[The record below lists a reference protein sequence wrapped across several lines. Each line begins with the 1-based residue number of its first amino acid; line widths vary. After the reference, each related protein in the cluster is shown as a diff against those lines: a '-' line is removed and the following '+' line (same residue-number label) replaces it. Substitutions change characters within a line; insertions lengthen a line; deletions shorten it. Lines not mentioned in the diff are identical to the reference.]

1 VSLLD
6 APAIRAATM
15 AEVGTLLRS
24 LKLPPGTALAATGS
38 FARGEMTPYSDI
50 DLLLIHPD
58 GTQHP
63 QADGVWYPIWDA
75 KKRLDY
81 AVRTPRECEE
91 MVATDTTAAL
101 ALLELR
107 PIAGDAQLVEEA
119 IQRVRTRWR
128 RSVPKTFNTVV
139 DTAIARWNRS
149 GSVVAMTRPDVKHG
163 RGGLRDIELLK
174 ALALGNV
181 CDAPPLE
188 EQHRLLLDI
197 RTLLHVET
205 RRSRDVLDPECATD
219 IATHLGFDDRLDLS
233 RALADAARTI
243 DATLT
248 QALTTARHVLRRPR
262 NYRRRPVDLGVVD
275 AGDELRLSR
284 NQSLDDPGLVLRVGA
299 ASARTGLPVSAA
311 TWRRLASTPPLPTPW
326 PATATGDFFALL
338 GSSEHTARVVGDMDT
353 HGLWERIVPEWV
365 HIRGLMPREPS
376 HINTIDVHCL
386 NTVANCAHVSVNVSR
401 PDLLLLAALFH
412 DIGKGYNR
420 PHSQVG
426 AEMITRMAARM
437 GLNPRDR
444 MCVQTLVAE
453 HTLLARLAA
462 THDPWDDAAVDTLL
476 DALHYDLLTVELLQ
490 ELTEADARATGPAV
504 WTAHLN
510 HAVTT
515 LANCA
520 RNALT
525 AVHPHKPHV
534 STPTDLGLTSSGEL
548 AHVHWRG
555 NDIIPILALI
565 AAKGWNIV
573 TARIVAERTMVRAEF
588 DVRAMHVGGFNQEE
602 FIQGYKSGV
611 FSTLPT
617 LEPAATATHWF
628 GSVLEVRTVDRRGAL
643 GALLNVI
650 PDYTWC
656 TVELPGSTMIA
667 RFHLCGAFDRAAV
680 ERSITRVL
688 ATG

>member
-1 VSLLD
+1 MSLLD

-15 AEVGTLLRS
+15 AEVSTLLRS
-24 LKLPPGTALAATGS
+24 LELPPGTALAATGS

-58 GTQHP
+58 GTQPP

-101 ALLELR
+101 ALLELC
-107 PIAGDAQLVEEA
+107 PIAGDAQLVEET

-188 EQHRLLLDI
+188 EQRRLLLDI

-262 NYRRRPVDLGVVD
+262 NYRRRPVDLGVVY

-426 AEMITRMAARM
+426 AEMVTRMAARM

-462 THDPWDDAAVDTLL
+462 THDPWDDAAVDTQPNSMQVTCGNSSNIPP
-476 DALHYDLLTVELLQ
+476 ALH
-490 ELTEADARATGPAV
+490 
-504 WTAHLN
+504 
-510 HAVTT
+510 
-515 LANCA
+515 
-520 RNALT
+520 
-525 AVHPHKPHV
+525 
-534 STPTDLGLTSSGEL
+534 
-548 AHVHWRG
+548 
-555 NDIIPILALI
+555 
-565 AAKGWNIV
+565 
-573 TARIVAERTMVRAEF
+573 
-588 DVRAMHVGGFNQEE
+588 
-602 FIQGYKSGV
+602 
-611 FSTLPT
+611 
-617 LEPAATATHWF
+617 
-628 GSVLEVRTVDRRGAL
+628 
-643 GALLNVI
+643 
-650 PDYTWC
+650 
-656 TVELPGSTMIA
+656 
-667 RFHLCGAFDRAAV
+667 
-680 ERSITRVL
+680 
-688 ATG
+688 

>member
-1 VSLLD
+1 MSLLD

-128 RSVPKTFNTVV
+128 RSVPKTFN
-139 DTAIARWNRS
+139 IARWNRS

-426 AEMITRMAARM
+426 AEMVTRMAARM

-462 THDPWDDAAVDTLL
+462 THDPWDDAAVDTQSNSMQVTCGNSSNIPP
-476 DALHYDLLTVELLQ
+476 ALH
-490 ELTEADARATGPAV
+490 
-504 WTAHLN
+504 
-510 HAVTT
+510 
-515 LANCA
+515 
-520 RNALT
+520 
-525 AVHPHKPHV
+525 
-534 STPTDLGLTSSGEL
+534 
-548 AHVHWRG
+548 
-555 NDIIPILALI
+555 
-565 AAKGWNIV
+565 
-573 TARIVAERTMVRAEF
+573 
-588 DVRAMHVGGFNQEE
+588 
-602 FIQGYKSGV
+602 
-611 FSTLPT
+611 
-617 LEPAATATHWF
+617 
-628 GSVLEVRTVDRRGAL
+628 
-643 GALLNVI
+643 
-650 PDYTWC
+650 
-656 TVELPGSTMIA
+656 
-667 RFHLCGAFDRAAV
+667 
-680 ERSITRVL
+680 
-688 ATG
+688 

>member
-1 VSLLD
+1 MSLLD

-101 ALLELR
+101 ALLELCS
-107 PIAGDAQLVEEA
+107 IAGDAQLVEET

-262 NYRRRPVDLGVVD
+262 NYWRRPVDLGVVD

-338 GSSEHTARVVGDMDT
+338 GSSEHTARVVGGMDT

-426 AEMITRMAARM
+426 AEMVTRMAARM

-462 THDPWDDAAVDTLL
+462 TCDPWDDAAVDTLL

-490 ELTEADARATGPAV
+490 ELTEADARATSPAV

-510 HAVTT
+510 HAT
-515 LANCA
+515 LSLLSTPISHTYRRPLTSASPAPVNSPTCIGA
-520 RNALT
+520 AATLSPSLLSLQPKAGTLSPPASLRNALWYAPNSTSAPCTSADSTRKNSSKVTNPACFPPSPPLNPQQPLPTGSVPYSKSGRWT
-525 AVHPHKPHV
+525 AVAHSARS
-534 STPTDLGLTSSGEL
+534 STSYPTT
-548 AHVHWRG
+548 
-555 NDIIPILALI
+555 P
-565 AAKGWNIV
+565 
-573 TARIVAERTMVRAEF
+573 
-588 DVRAMHVGGFNQEE
+588 
-602 FIQGYKSGV
+602 
-611 FSTLPT
+611 
-617 LEPAATATHWF
+617 
-628 GSVLEVRTVDRRGAL
+628 GAPSNCL
-643 GALLNVI
+643 D
-650 PDYTWC
+650 P
-656 TVELPGSTMIA
+656 P
-667 RFHLCGAFDRAAV
+667 
-680 ERSITRVL
+680 
-688 ATG
+688 

>member
-1 VSLLD
+1 
-6 APAIRAATM
+6 
-15 AEVGTLLRS
+15 
-24 LKLPPGTALAATGS
+24 
-38 FARGEMTPYSDI
+38 
-50 DLLLIHPD
+50 
-58 GTQHP
+58 
-63 QADGVWYPIWDA
+63 
-75 KKRLDY
+75 
-81 AVRTPRECEE
+81 
-91 MVATDTTAAL
+91 
-101 ALLELR
+101 
-107 PIAGDAQLVEEA
+107 
-119 IQRVRTRWR
+119 
-128 RSVPKTFNTVV
+128 
-139 DTAIARWNRS
+139 
-149 GSVVAMTRPDVKHG
+149 MTRPDVKHG

-219 IATHLGFDDRLDLS
+219 IAAHLGFDDRLDLS

-243 DATLT
+243 DTTLT

-426 AEMITRMAARM
+426 AEMVTRMAARM

-504 WTAHLN
+504 WTAHLK

-555 NDIIPILALI
+555 SDIIPILALI

-573 TARIVAERTMVRAEF
+573 TARIVAERTTVRAEF

-643 GALLNVI
+643 GALLGVI